1 MKNEDELNQPPEPR
15 QLPAEQQSNQQSN
28 QQTDQQLNDQ
38 TGHQS
43 DQQSLSNEPESLV
56 DELGIYDIYE
66 PMADLNGKIF
76 CTAGR
81 DAPVAEFSDE
91 YLIMHPPQLPLYE
104 TGPEEEIVLLVDDRG
119 IVLNELGEAK
129 KIPTAKYRGYP
140 IYYFGEQKE
149 GTSKHYAAVMTENE
163 NLFFIFDDSGE
174 RLTTDVIYKLRN
186 KSVNGEISKFPG
198 LHCDLDDTNVEDD
211 RIDAST
217 MVETDF
223 SPN

>member
-1 MKNEDELNQPPEPR
+1 MKNEDELNQPPESS
-15 QLPAEQQSNQQSN
+15 QSPA
-28 QQTDQQLNDQ
+28 DQQL
-38 TGHQS
+38 
-43 DQQSLSNEPESLV
+43 DQQSGQQSKDQDSHQANQHSVSNEPESLV

-81 DAPVAEFSDE
+81 DTPVAEFSDE
-91 YLIMHPPQLPLYE
+91 YLIMHPPQLPFYE

-149 GTSKHYAAVMTENE
+149 GTLKHYAAVMTENE
-163 NLFFIFDDSGE
+163 NLFFIFDDTGE
-174 RLTTDVIYKLRN
+174 RLTTDAIYKLRN

-198 LHCDLDDTNVEDD
+198 LHCDLDDTSVEDD